1 MLGFAT
7 SVGVNDNTVE
17 AWMYH
22 SARPSD
28 ENLSRIAK
36 TLVVEGQASER
47 EQLARELR
55 RLYWASD
62 IARILEEYIDTKT
75 LGEILSR
82 LRRYASLLYSIICEQ
97 TDVETHAPNLADLA
111 ALGASSALA
120 EPLLTALVSR
130 ESDDEWRED
139 ILAAGSN
146 WIRRVLAVNLQVH
159 WAEVDTLIQK
169 TDGRVLKDWDVN
181 NPRAYDHYQRSM
193 EMQTQGRIDEAL
205 AEVAKAAELDP
216 LDPANHYTLGSVK
229 GGIGIRNSDEAL
241 VNEGIEA
248 CWIAVTLAGC

>member
-1 MLGFAT
+1 MTILLKPGCTTAPVHLT
-7 SVGVNDNTVE
+7 
-17 AWMYH
+17 
-22 SARPSD
+22 R
-28 ENLSRIAK
+28 NLSRIAK

-62 IARILEEYIDTKT
+62 IARILEEYIGTKT

-97 TDVETHAPNLADLA
+97 TVVETHAPNLADLA

-169 TDGRVLKDWDVN
+169 TDGRV
-181 NPRAYDHYQRSM
+181 S
-193 EMQTQGRIDEAL
+193 QGLGCEQSPSVR
-205 AEVAKAAELDP
+205 P
-216 LDPANHYTLGSVK
+216 LPTFHGDADAGTNRRGLGRGRK
-229 GGIGIRNSDEAL
+229 GG
-241 VNEGIEA
+241 
-248 CWIAVTLAGC
+248 